1 MKPMQQTPKEP
12 TPEEQRWRANAEDPA
27 RVKRHLKTQY
37 ILFGV
42 WCALTIGWSVAA
54 ACKVLAF
61 EWTGILILSAGFL
74 NIGIG
79 IINNKRILAGKK
91 PW

>member
-1 MKPMQQTPKEP
+1 MRPRSHSSQEP
-12 TPEEQRWRANAEDPA
+12 TAEEQRWRAVIENPV
-27 RVKRHLKTQY
+27 RIKRHLKAQY

-54 ACKVLAF
+54 ACNALSLG
-61 EWTGILILSAGFL
+61 WTGILILSAGFL

>member
-1 MKPMQQTPKEP
+1 M
-12 TPEEQRWRANAEDPA
+12 
-27 RVKRHLKTQY
+27 V
-37 ILFGV
+37 
-42 WCALTIGWSVAA
+42 CADHWVWSVAA